1 MKKITG
7 WLALLACAS
16 VLSACGGGG
25 GSAGAN
31 SNGVAPSKAASIVLT
46 ASAASIASSGLDGSE
61 VTLTAIVMDGG
72 GNALANETVNFT
84 ASSGTISSTNRITS
98 STGQVVEKLSV
109 KGDPS
114 PRTITITASDGAVK
128 SNTISVVVVTAVP
141 TLTLTTDSGTLAS
154 VGTPGNEVN
163 VVALVRDANNTVM
176 SGVKVDLKADSGSLS
191 LTNRVSNA
199 QGIVTEKLGT
209 GGDPTSRAI
218 KITAS
223 APGAAPVTAFVNVAG
238 NKLTVN
244 AQPTIN
250 VGASADVTVKLVDS
264 AGNGLSGKTVT
275 FSSNA
280 NALTVKGGGG
290 AITNSAGQLVLT
302 YAATG
307 GSADVITVKAAG
319 ESNSVTIAINSST
332 FAVKVLDLNGNPESS
347 AFIGGCQQ
355 VAVTG
360 GPIPTPPATAS
371 VTISSSRGVVYGD
384 PGCTAPLGTTLTL
397 VGGAATAYVNA
408 TGPGVATI
416 TAAATGG
423 LTTQTDLEFIA
434 PLTSISTVT
443 IQADPAVI
451 GINNAGSTSQQTTLR
466 AVVRDGTPLNNVVK
480 NATVAF
486 SITSDTSLGTLT
498 QPAVVVTGVDGAAT
512 VSFIAGP
519 NPSGLDGVK
528 IQAKIIGGS
537 GASAVAKLTVAQKSL
552 FISAGT
558 GSTVGQSGT
567 AAYQLDYVVLVTDAA
582 GNAVSGVKLTASV
595 LPVNYFKGYMK
606 YTLPLG
612 PWEPVQH
619 VGCSNEDINRDG
631 ILDPG
636 EDLNGNG
643 VLDPGIPVTVT
654 TNVTTDAKGQAI
666 VSMVYPRDRANWLD
680 VNLTVRGQ
688 ANGSE
693 SSYTGLVHLPGLGA
707 DYATQAVQPPG
718 VSSPYGI
725 STLCSNPN

>member
-7 WLALLACAS
+7 WLAMLACAS

-31 SNGVAPSKAASIVLT
+31 SNGVAPSKAASVVLT
-46 ASAASIASSGLDGSE
+46 ASATTIASSGLDGTE
-61 VTLTAIVMDGG
+61 VTLTAIVRDAG
-72 GNALANETVNFT
+72 GNALPNETVNFT
-84 ASSGTISSTNRITS
+84 ASSGTVSSTNRVTNAS
-98 STGQVVEKLSV
+98 GQVVEKLSV
-109 KGDPS
+109 KGDS
-114 PRTITITASDGAVK
+114 TPRTITISASAANGAVK
-128 SNTISVVVVTAVP
+128 SSELSVAVITAVP
-141 TLTLTTDSGTLAS
+141 SLTLTTDSGTLAS
-154 VGTPGNEVN
+154 VGTAGNEVN
-163 VVALVRDANNTVM
+163 VVALVRDSNNTVM
-176 SGVKVDLKADSGSLS
+176 SGVTVDLKADSGSLS

-223 APGAAPVTAFVNVAG
+223 APGAAPVTAIVNVAG
-238 NKLTVN
+238 NKLTIN

-264 AGNGLSGKTVT
+264 AGNGLSGKAVT
-275 FSSNA
+275 YSSNA
-280 NALTVKGGGG
+280 NALTVKGGG
-290 AITNSAGQLVLT
+290 AAVTNSAGQLVLT
-302 YAATG
+302 YTASG
-307 GSADVITVKAAG
+307 GNSDLITVKAAG
-319 ESNSVTIAINSST
+319 ESNSVAIAINSSS
-332 FAVKVLDLNGNPESS
+332 FAVKVLDAGGNPETT

-360 GPIPTPPATAS
+360 GPAGS
-371 VTISSSRGVVYGD
+371 VTISSSRGVVYSD
-384 PGCTAPLGTTLTL
+384 PACTSPLSTTLPL
-397 VGGAATAYVNA
+397 AGGNATAYVNA

-423 LTTQTDLEFIA
+423 LTTQTDLEFVA
-434 PLTSISTVT
+434 PLTNTATVT

-451 GINNAGSTSQQTTLR
+451 GVNSPGSTSQQSTLR
-466 AVVRDGTPLNNVVK
+466 AVVRDGTVQNNVVK

-486 SITSDTSLGTLT
+486 SIQSDVTAGTLT
-498 QPAVVVTGVDGAAT
+498 QPSVVITGADGAAT
-512 VSFIAGP
+512 VSFIAGA
-519 NPSGLDGVK
+519 NQSGLDGVK

-537 GASAVAKLTVAQKSL
+537 GASAVASLTVAQKSL

-567 AAYQLDYVVLVTDAA
+567 AGYQLDYVVLVTDAA

-595 LPVNYFKGYMK
+595 LPVTYFKGFLR

-612 PWEPVQH
+612 PWEPAQH
-619 VGCSNEDINRDG
+619 VSCSNEDINRDG
-631 ILDPG
+631 ILNPG

-654 TNVTTDAKGQAI
+654 TNITTDAKGQAI
-666 VSMVYPRDRANWLD
+666 VSLVYPRDRANWLD
-680 VNLTVRGQ
+680 LNLTVRGQ
-688 ANGSE
+688 ANGTE
-693 SSYTGLVHLPGLGA
+693 SSYTGLVHLPGLAA
-707 DYATQAVQPPG
+707 DFATQAISPPG

>member
-7 WLALLACAS
+7 WLAMLACAS

-31 SNGVAPSKAASIVLT
+31 SNGVAPSKAASVVLT
-46 ASAASIASSGLDGSE
+46 ASATTIASSGLDGTE
-61 VTLTAIVMDGG
+61 VTLTAIVRDAG
-72 GNALANETVNFT
+72 GNALPNETVNFT
-84 ASSGTISSTNRITS
+84 ASSGTVSSTNRVTNAS
-98 STGQVVEKLSV
+98 GQVVEKLSV
-109 KGDPS
+109 KGDAT
-114 PRTITITASDGAVK
+114 PRTITISASAANGAVK
-128 SNTISVVVVTAVP
+128 SSELSVAVVTAVP
-141 TLTLTTDSGTLAS
+141 SLTLTTSSGTLAS
-154 VGTPGNEVN
+154 VGTAGNEVD
-163 VVALVRDANNTVM
+163 VVALVRDSNNSVM
-176 SGVKVDLKADSGSLS
+176 AGVTVDLKADSGSLS

-218 KITAS
+218 KITATV
-223 APGAAPVTAFVNVAG
+223 PGATPVTAVVNVAG
-238 NKLTVN
+238 NKLTIN

-264 AGNGLSGKTVT
+264 AGNGLSGKAVT
-275 FSSNA
+275 YSSNA
-280 NALTVKGGGG
+280 NALTVKGGG
-290 AITNSAGQLVLT
+290 AAVTNSAGQLVLT
-302 YAATG
+302 YAASG
-307 GSADVITVKAAG
+307 GTADVITVKAAG
-319 ESNSVTIAINSST
+319 ESNSVAIAINSSS
-332 FAVKVLDLNGNPESS
+332 FAVKVLDAGGNPETT

-360 GPIPTPPATAS
+360 GPAGS
-371 VTISSSRGVVYGD
+371 VTISSSRGVVYSD
-384 PGCTAPLGTTLTL
+384 PACTTVLSTTLPL
-397 VGGAATAYVNA
+397 VGGAANAYVNA

-423 LTTQTDLEFIA
+423 LTTQNDLEFVA
-434 PLTSISTVT
+434 PLTNTATVT

-451 GINNAGSTSQQTTLR
+451 GINSAGSSSQQSTLR
-466 AVVRDGTPLNNVVK
+466 AVVRDGTAQNNVVK
-480 NATVAF
+480 GATVAF
-486 SITSDTSLGTLT
+486 SIQSDASAGTLT
-498 QPAVVVTGVDGAAT
+498 QPAVVITGVDGAAT

-519 NPSGLDGVK
+519 NQSGLDGVK

-537 GASAVAKLTVAQKSL
+537 GASAVASLTVAQKSL

-595 LPVNYFKGYMK
+595 LPVTYFKGFMK

-619 VGCSNEDINRDG
+619 VGCANEDINRDG
-631 ILDPG
+631 ILNPG
-636 EDLNGNG
+636 EDSNGNG

-666 VSMVYPRDRANWLD
+666 VSLVYPRDRANWLD

-693 SSYTGLVHLPGLGA
+693 SSYTGLVHLPGLGV
-707 DYATQAVQPPG
+707 DYATQAIQPPG